1 MQTCINI
8 FIRIGVVKGRKER
21 RKTVEFFLII
31 QKEKNGYDIYINNT
45 DKHLYDN
52 FSVK

>member
-1 MQTCINI
+1 MYKYFHSHWSCQ
-8 FIRIGVVKGRKER
+8 GKKGEKEDGR
-21 RKTVEFFLII
+21 VFLII

-45 DKHLYDN
+45 EKHLYDN